1 MLKRIVGKELHNC
14 LTLILLDSIIELEVE
29 QMTEI
34 EDIKKDVDKLKE
46 KVTELE
52 KGIVTSLGDIKVD
65 LTEIK
70 GYVKS
75 GDDVMNEKMK
85 NYEDRISK
93 LEDIV
98 SKITW
103 SIVLEVIGLVGA
115 AVVFYIKSGI

>member
-1 MLKRIVGKELHNC
+1 
-14 LTLILLDSIIELEVE
+14 
-29 QMTEI
+29 MTEL

-52 KGIVTSLGDIKVD
+52 KGIATSLGDIKVD

-70 GYVKS
+70 GYVKN

-93 LEDIV
+93 LENIV
-98 SKITW
+98 SRLTW
-103 SIVLEVIGLVGA
+103 TLILGIIGVAASAIVY
-115 AVVFYIKSGI
+115 YIKSGI